1 METFLKL
8 MTSAAQIGMKRTL
21 ACCEYC
27 IARDYTGKFNETL
40 QFIPTGSSAR
50 IVHCLRWKV
59 FHATETL
66 SPERFL
72 SLALTS

>member
-1 METFLKL
+1 METFLNL
-8 MTSAAQIGMKRTL
+8 MSSAAQLGMRKAL

-27 IARDYTGKFNETL
+27 IAHDNTGKFNETL
-40 QFIPTGSSAR
+40 QSIPTGSSAR
-50 IVHCLRWKV
+50 IVQCLRWKV